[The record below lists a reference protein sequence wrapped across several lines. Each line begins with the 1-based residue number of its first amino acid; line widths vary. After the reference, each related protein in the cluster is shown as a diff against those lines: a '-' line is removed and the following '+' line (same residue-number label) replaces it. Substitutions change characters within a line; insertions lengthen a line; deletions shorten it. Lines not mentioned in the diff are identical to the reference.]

1 MHKAMLIAIAL
12 LLGIFPSLEA
22 ADEASFDI
30 VADKP
35 YSEEDWDWTADV
47 TSLYGND
54 NAYGSPIAQ
63 GESIIVDLP
72 AFGVNGDEEMF
83 RFGFTTNHLVN
94 ATVSISFSPFI
105 NTLDENEIIPVIFTA
120 EMTGITDK
128 PAGFSDSGDPGRIET
143 AEPLSM
149 YGETIT
155 WEMMRSPLTPIIGSG
170 DWGSYTG
177 TVIVRAGFRTP
188 PAGESLAGRKWAMPI
203 SVTLTVEGQ

>member
-1 MHKAMLIAIAL
+1 MHRITMLAIAL
-12 LLGIFPSLEA
+12 LLGISPSLHA

-35 YSEEDWDWTADV
+35 YTEEDWDWTADV

-54 NAYGSPIAQ
+54 NAYGNPIAQ

-72 AFGVNGDEEMF
+72 AFGVNGDDEMF
-83 RFGFTTNHLVN
+83 RFDFTTNHLVN
-94 ATVSISFSPFI
+94 ATVSISLSPFI
-105 NTLDENEIIPVIFTA
+105 NTLDETEIIPVIFTA
-120 EMTGITDK
+120 EMTGVTAK
-128 PAGFSDSGDPGRIET
+128 PTGFSGSGDPGRIET

-155 WEMMRSPLTPIIGSG
+155 WEMMRSPLTPIIGDD
-170 DWGSYTG
+170 DWGNYTG
-177 TVIVRAGFRTP
+177 TVIVRAGFRTAP
-188 PAGESLAGRKWAMPI
+188 SSEMLAGRKWAMPI